1 MKAKIAVGILSAVLA
16 AAAAYAEI
24 EAWFGQDVSIRDK
37 LRGVI
42 RNAEYDVVLAMDRF
56 TDYSLADELIFA
68 VKRGRRVR
76 VVIDGDKRN
85 LLMGKSLGDHLKSG
99 GVEVMYD
106 RSQSNLYDRFL
117 VLDERVVVVGSY
129 PFIEDAPSSPLTD
142 LVVID
147 DADLAA
153 QYLEFF
159 DFMWN
164 LTK

>member
-1 MKAKIAVGILSAVLA
+1 MNKKVVVGITLTALA
-16 AAAAYAEI
+16 AAAAQAKI
-24 EAWFGQDVSIRDK
+24 EAWFGQDVSVRDK

-42 RNAEYDVVLAMDRF
+42 REAEYDVVLAMDRF

-76 VVIDGDKRN
+76 VIIDGDKRN
-85 LLMGKSLGDHLKSG
+85 LLMGKALGDHLKSG

-106 RSQSNLYDRFL
+106 RSQNNLYDRFM

-129 PFIEDAPSSPLTD
+129 PFIEDAPSSPMTD

-147 DADLAA
+147 DADLAK
-153 QYLEFF
+153 QYLKFF
-159 DFMWN
+159 DFIWN

>member
-1 MKAKIAVGILSAVLA
+1 MKAKIAVGILSTVLA

-24 EAWFGQDVSIRDK
+24 EAWFGEEVSIRDK

-42 RNAEYDVVLAMDRF
+42 RSAEYDVVLAMDRF
-56 TDYSLADELIFA
+56 TDYNLADELIFA

-85 LLMGKSLGDHLKSG
+85 LLMGKALGDHLKSG

-106 RSQSNLYDRFL
+106 RSQNNLYDRFL
-117 VLDERVVVVGSY
+117 VLDEHIVVVGSY
-129 PFIEDAPSSPLTD
+129 PFIEDAPSSPMTD

-147 DADLAA
+147 DADLAS

-159 DFMWN
+159 DFIWN